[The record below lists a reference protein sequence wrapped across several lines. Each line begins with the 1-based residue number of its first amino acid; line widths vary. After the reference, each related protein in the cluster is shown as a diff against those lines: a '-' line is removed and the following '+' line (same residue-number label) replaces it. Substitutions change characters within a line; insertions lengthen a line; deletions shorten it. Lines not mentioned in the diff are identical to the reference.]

1 MSRVPYHALAGVYH
15 WLVPEPLLEPEGA
28 VAAFASLADALPA
41 GAPVLDCSA
50 GTGELAVG
58 LALRGF
64 QVTATDAS
72 PAMIERTRA
81 LAARHGVAVDART
94 CPWEELPG
102 QGWDRRFAAVFC
114 VGNSLAHAAGPPG
127 RRVALSAMAGVLADG
142 GRLAVTSRNWERE
155 RAAGTRLEVDDRLTR
170 RGGATGLVVHAW
182 TIAEDWDA
190 PHGLD
195 IAVCVLGEDGAV
207 STVRERLAFWP
218 FHPETL
224 QDELRAARLEPE
236 SSTWGPD
243 AARYLVI
250 ARR

>member
-1 MSRVPYHALAGVYH
+1 MSEVPYHALAGAYH
-15 WLVPEPLLEPEGA
+15 WLVPEPLLEPEGT
-28 VAAFASLADALPA
+28 VAAFAPLVETLPA
-41 GAPVLDCSA
+41 GASVLDCSA

-64 QVTATDAS
+64 DATATDAS

-94 CPWEELPG
+94 CAWEDLPG
-102 QGWDRRFAAVFC
+102 QGWDGRFAAVFC
-114 VGNSLAHAAGPPG
+114 VGNSLAHASGPPG
-127 RRVALSAMAGVLADG
+127 RLAALSAMAGVLADG

-155 RAAGTRLEVDDRLTR
+155 RAAGTRLDVDERLTR

-195 IAVCVLGEDGAV
+195 IAVCVLGDDDAV
-207 STVRERLAFWP
+207 STVRERLTFWP
-218 FHPETL
+218 FAAETL
-224 QDELRAARLEPE
+224 QEELRVARLEPE
-236 SSTWGPD
+236 SSTYTPD

-250 ARR
+250 AQR